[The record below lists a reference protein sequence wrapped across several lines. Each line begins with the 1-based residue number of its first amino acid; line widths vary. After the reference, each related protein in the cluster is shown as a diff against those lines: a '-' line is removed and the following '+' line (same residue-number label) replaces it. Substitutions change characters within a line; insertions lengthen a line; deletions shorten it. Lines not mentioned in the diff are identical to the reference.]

1 MKTSRSAV
9 LVAATAALLA
19 AQFVVSSAD
28 ATQTVTAKFTVP
40 GHATVDVLSDQSWC
54 DNTGPHITLSSSVS
68 IGGFAMKMTFKNNV
82 KGTHTYQTVG
92 QAELTLVSNT
102 GSSSPQI
109 AKQPP
114 LGGVGGNPFIYYQDP
129 GGANYY
135 IGRCVQNGKIGVTH
149 GHFATNFDVGAFSAL
164 TVSTISCSNKGS
176 SLAVGSDNGTGDV
189 NGKLIFSN
197 SDLGLN
203 PQHINDSDVGAA
215 WGFNLFGAQHIKKGG
230 NVGGPGGNPL
240 VGTDIGVGADV
251 GSFVAFG
258 GTHHDYG
265 RCNQI

>member
-1 MKTSRSAV
+1 MKHPYR
-9 LVAATAALLA
+9 AALA
-19 AQFVVSSAD
+19 AAVSAAVALPFIATTAD
-28 ATQTVTAKFTVP
+28 ATQTVTENFAVP
-40 GHATVDVLSDQSWC
+40 GHATVDVVSDQSWC

-68 IGGFAMKMTFKNNV
+68 LGGFSVELTFKNNV

-109 AKQPP
+109 NKQPP
-114 LGGVGGNPFIYYQDP
+114 LGGVGGNPWIYYQDP
-129 GGANYY
+129 AGTNFF

-149 GHFATNFDVGAFSAL
+149 GHFATNFDVAAFSTL
-164 TVSTISCSNKGS
+164 TLTTLSCSNKGS
-176 SLAVGSDNGTGDV
+176 SLTIGSDNGTGDV
-189 NGKLIFSN
+189 NGKIVFAN

-203 PQHINDSDVGAA
+203 PQHINDSDVGAS

-230 NVGGPGGNPL
+230 NAGGPGGNPL
-240 VGTDIGVGADV
+240 VGSDVGSGADA

-258 GTHHDYG
+258 GTHQDYG